1 MGNMNFLQVIRDYS
15 PTKLGEFKVKVIY
28 KDEKYFIFDGEFT
41 RDGKSLYSS
50 FPGMNLIA
58 GSQDEDPER
67 AKIKSIMRLLSLLD
81 QRLRY
86 FKSINET
93 SNLFFKD
100 VDSETKNSILEY
112 YTNFLKKHTHDS
124 SEHKIPVFCE
134 ELIREGNR
142 YKYSRNYQTEI
153 EDLNNISAQF
163 SDLAKS
169 KISGIEK
176 YDVTVE
182 ENITQQSYNIQVPS
196 LV

>member
-1 MGNMNFLQVIRDYS
+1 MQVIRDYS